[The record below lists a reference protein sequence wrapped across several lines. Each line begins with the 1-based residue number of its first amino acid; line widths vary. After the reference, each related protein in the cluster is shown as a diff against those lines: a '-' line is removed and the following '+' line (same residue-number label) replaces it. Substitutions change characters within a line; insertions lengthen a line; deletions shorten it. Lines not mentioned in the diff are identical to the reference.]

1 MSAVHKLNPCIKLIQ
16 SQIVIERLEFDTV
29 STLQNCLDVPTLQMT
44 RVARLGDLLDFGQL
58 FKAFG
63 KN

>member
-1 MSAVHKLNPCIKLIQ
+1 MDEGGLPGIIAIKLFILVTDK
-16 SQIVIERLEFDTV
+16 SVCYSLSL
-29 STLQNCLDVPTLQMT
+29 STNKRTQAISMT
-44 RVARLGDLLDFGQL
+44 RLGDLLDFGQL